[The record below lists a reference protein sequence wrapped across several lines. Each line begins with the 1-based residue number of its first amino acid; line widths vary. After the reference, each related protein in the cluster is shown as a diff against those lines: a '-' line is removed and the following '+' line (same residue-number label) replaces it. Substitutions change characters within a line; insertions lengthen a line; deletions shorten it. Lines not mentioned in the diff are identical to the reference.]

1 MIYFLILI
9 ILYITFTI
17 IVSKMGKI
25 KVEKYIKKP
34 VPIQAIKF
42 EYNNE
47 VITEIKKKF
56 KGVEIDYIWESRMVK
71 TIEGWIKMKDWD
83 YIIKGVDGEFY
94 PCKASIFKKTYQK
107 VK

>member
-1 MIYFLILI
+1 ME
-9 ILYITFTI
+9 
-17 IVSKMGKI
+17 KI

-47 VITEIKKKF
+47 IIAEIKKKF
-56 KGVEIDYIWESRMVK
+56 KGVEIDYIWESCMVK
-71 TIEGWIKMKDWD
+71 TIEWWIKMKDWD